1 MARIAIADARVKK
14 LGAGVYEIK
23 AWIEN
28 KGDLPYPTAMA
39 GRNQRVLPVVVT
51 LGGEGIEI
59 AQGKKRSLVQSIPP
73 RGSQAVTWI
82 VRSAK
87 PVKLT
92 IKAETQTAW
101 GDARTVDLGG
111 AK

>member
-1 MARIAIADARVKK
+1 
-14 LGAGVYEIK
+14 
-23 AWIEN
+23 
-28 KGDLPYPTAMA
+28 MA
-39 GRNQRVLPVVVT
+39 GRNQHVLPVVVS

-59 AQGKKRSLVQSIPP
+59 AQGKKRSLVQSVPA

>member
-1 MARIAIADARVKK
+1 
-14 LGAGVYEIK
+14 
-23 AWIEN
+23 
-28 KGDLPYPTAMA
+28 
-39 GRNQRVLPVVVT
+39 
-51 LGGEGIEI
+51 
-59 AQGKKRSLVQSIPP
+59 
-73 RGSQAVTWI
+73 VTWI

-111 AK
+111 VK